1 MSRSPLSKPK
11 RKPQRNPQIAI
22 VVSNE
27 FREIL
32 RFKAIA
38 QGVSL
43 QKLCLRTLHSIVSD
57 QDRNAY
63 KRFIAAMQK

>member
-1 MSRSPLSKPK
+1 MAKSPLSTPKLKPK
-11 RKPQRNPQIAI
+11 RNPQIAI
-22 VVSNE
+22 VVSDE

-38 QGVSL
+38 QGISL
-43 QKLCLRTLHSIVSD
+43 QKLCLRTLHSLVTD

-63 KRFIAAMQK
+63 KRFIAAVRK